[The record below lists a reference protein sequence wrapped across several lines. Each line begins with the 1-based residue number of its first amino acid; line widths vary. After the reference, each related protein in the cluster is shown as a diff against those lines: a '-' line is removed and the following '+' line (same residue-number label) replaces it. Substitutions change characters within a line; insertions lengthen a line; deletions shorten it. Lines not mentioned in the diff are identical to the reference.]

1 MSRKAN
7 NIDVLKAEL
16 IILTKS
22 RRRRDFLKA
31 NGEGEKISDAP
42 QARQKK
48 CNKIEEKYDFPIG
61 KSRIVACVF

>member
-48 CNKIEEKYDFPIG
+48 MQQNRGEIIF
-61 KSRIVACVF
+61 FQ